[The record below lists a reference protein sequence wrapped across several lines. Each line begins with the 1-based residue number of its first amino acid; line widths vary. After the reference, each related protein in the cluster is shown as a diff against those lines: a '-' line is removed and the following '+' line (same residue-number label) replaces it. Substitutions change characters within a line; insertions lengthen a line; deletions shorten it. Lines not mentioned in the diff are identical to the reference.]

1 MLCIVNFHSKIENA
15 EEFYIKNTK
24 CGDRKAIILFFQL
37 FKNVAER
44 GHWAEMMPEAY
55 NMYKEGHLNQAL
67 MKYVFLAE
75 MGYEVAQSNVAYMLD
90 QGKHGLI
97 FLETYIFMFECIPLK
112 LCWRKEKI
120 YMKSLNTLVFSIEY
134 FSNITIPFE

>member
-90 QGKHGLI
+90 QGKHELI
-97 FLETYIFMFECIPLK
+97 FLELTYLSLNVSHLSYVEEKRKIF
-112 LCWRKEKI
+112 
-120 YMKSLNTLVFSIEY
+120 MKSLNTLVFSIEY

>member
-1 MLCIVNFHSKIENA
+1 MWRSKSN
-15 EEFYIKNTK
+15 YS
-24 CGDRKAIILFFQL
+24 FFQL

-90 QGKHGLI
+90 QGKHELI
-97 FLETYIFMFECIPLK
+97 FLELTYLSLNVSHLSYVEEKRKIF
-112 LCWRKEKI
+112 
-120 YMKSLNTLVFSIEY
+120 MKSLNTLVFSIEY